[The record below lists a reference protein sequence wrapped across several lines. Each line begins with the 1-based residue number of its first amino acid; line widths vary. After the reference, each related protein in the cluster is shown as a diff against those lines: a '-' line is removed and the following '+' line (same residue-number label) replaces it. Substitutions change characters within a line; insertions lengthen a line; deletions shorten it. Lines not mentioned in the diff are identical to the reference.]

1 MAQFV
6 IILCVVGIVI
16 WILKMMFKL
25 TFKSLIVLCNKI
37 KIKIIVSCK
46 CLIVKV
52 YQTS

>member
-25 TFKSLIVLCNKI
+25 TFKSLIVLC
-37 KIKIIVSCK
+37 IIGLFLAATK
-46 CLIVKV
+46 LK
-52 YQTS
+52 